1 MLNDAP
7 VTIAVWNQ
15 LVCLVR
21 EPSQRRPGQLAWWV
35 RLTFGTLVPKRFGP
49 FGSEDEAIQAFEAI
63 TAVLE
68 RTLKD
73 AACDAANSA
82 GYTFVE
88 EV

>member
-15 LVCLVR
+15 LVRLVR
-21 EPSQRRPGQLAWWV
+21 EPNHWRPGQLAWWIWL
-35 RLTFGTLVPKRFGP
+35 RFGTFVPKRVGP
-49 FGSEDEAIQAFEAI
+49 FRSEDDARQAFAAL

-82 GYTFVE
+82 GCTFE